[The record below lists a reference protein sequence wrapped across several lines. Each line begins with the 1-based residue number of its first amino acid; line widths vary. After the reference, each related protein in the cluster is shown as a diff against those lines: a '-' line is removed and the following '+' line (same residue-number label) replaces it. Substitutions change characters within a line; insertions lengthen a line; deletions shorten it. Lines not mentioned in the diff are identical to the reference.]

1 MMNVFFICVF
11 LKAASNLK
19 ENITLEL
26 CIEGMIRLVAL
37 NVLMQMGM
45 QLMKTLFSM
54 ASLMGGMVLDFQAP
68 EFFSP
73 AKWMP
78 EVFCS
83 GGLWDSYISLSH

>member
-26 CIEGMIRLVAL
+26 CIEGMIRLV
-37 NVLMQMGM
+37 VLKCVDADGNAVDEDPVFHGIPDGRNGIGFPVHQI
-45 QLMKTLFSM
+45 
-54 ASLMGGMVLDFQAP
+54 
-68 EFFSP
+68 FSP